1 VLELQ
6 TERSL
11 DLIRSFCAT
20 AVVVVGDIILDTYLD
35 CIPLGIANEAPIPL
49 LQISKQTH
57 APGGAAN
64 VANNLARLGVQTHLV
79 GMIGQDPEAHLLS
92 NLLSDAGIRFYPL
105 VSNRPTIHKTRLLSG
120 KHYYLRLDE
129 EDSPAAT
136 QQELTALSDVL
147 RGTIA
152 NANLVVVSDYDKGM
166 VTAASAQSMESMARD
181 HGRKIVADLKP
192 ENVGYW
198 RDLDVIT
205 PNLAEARALRS
216 LLSLQCP
223 ENSDESELARS
234 LSRALACD
242 VVLKLAERG
251 IRVANQFGNVISFP
265 ALCNR
270 PSNTSGAGD
279 TVLSTLAAVLA
290 VGGRTEE
297 AAYLANMAASVAVSY
312 QSTHAVSADEL
323 RQRLVV
329 STA

>member
-1 VLELQ
+1 
-6 TERSL
+6 
-11 DLIRSFCAT
+11 
-20 AVVVVGDIILDTYLD
+20 
-35 CIPLGIANEAPIPL
+35 
-49 LQISKQTH
+49 
-57 APGGAAN
+57 
-64 VANNLARLGVQTHLV
+64 
-79 GMIGQDPEAHLLS
+79 MIGQDPEAQLLS
-92 NLLSDAGIRFYPL
+92 NLLSDAAIRFYPL

-120 KHYYLRLDE
+120 NHYYLRLDE
-129 EDSPAAT
+129 EDFPAAT

-166 VTAASAQSMESMARD
+166 VTAASAQSMESMARAY
-181 HGRKIVADLKP
+181 GRKIVADLKP

-198 RDLDVIT
+198 RNLDVIT
-205 PNLAEARALRS
+205 PNLVEARALRS

-251 IRVANQFGNVISFP
+251 IRVANQSGKVISFP
-265 ALCNR
+265 ALCNL

-290 VGGRTEE
+290 VGGRIEE
-297 AAYLANMAASVAVSY
+297 AAYLANMAAAVAVSY